1 MGNVGTMVKRFLS
14 NKNTVTLI
22 AIIICTVV
30 LYGFYNWRVKS
41 AVTTTYVCYARQV
54 IPARTQITDE
64 MVSTVK
70 VLSSAKT
77 NNMIQNC
84 SDVVGKYVSYA
95 TEIQENSYFYENMT
109 MTSEEMPD
117 SSFDDIPDGYE
128 IYPLKATFEST
139 YSNSVFP
146 GDYIDLFLKT
156 EAENGLLVYG
166 KFIQS
171 IKVLAVKDEDGRNVF
186 ETTVETREPSQIL
199 FAVPEDLFLLL
210 RKAEYLGLQIDI
222 VPKNN
227 NYSADPG
234 ATLISS
240 GWLKE
245 LIEKQTEDIPDECLM
260 TSTGIAECKLADN
273 NDDNN
278 GDNGNNPSNPNDNNG
293 GESNDP
299 NANPN
304 TPNNNQ

>member
-1 MGNVGTMVKRFLS
+1 MGNIGTMVKRFLS

-22 AIIICTVV
+22 AIIVCTVV

-41 AVTTTYVCYARQV
+41 AVTTTYVCYATQT
-54 IPARTQITDE
+54 IPARTQITNE

-77 NNMIQNC
+77 NNMVQTC
-84 SDVVGKYVSYA
+84 DQVVGKYASYA
-95 TEIQENSYFYENMT
+95 SEIQENSYFYENAL

-117 SSFDDIPDGYE
+117 SAFDDIPDGYM
-128 IYPLKATFEST
+128 IYNMPVTFEAT

-146 GDYIDLFLKT
+146 GDYIDLFLRT
-156 EAENGLLVYG
+156 EDETGSLVYG

-171 IKVLAVKDEDGRNVF
+171 IKVLGVKDDEGKNVF
-186 ETTVETREPSQIL
+186 ETTVETRVPSQLL

-210 RKAEYLGLQIDI
+210 KKAEYLGMDIDI

-227 NYSADPG
+227 NYTAEHG

-245 LIEKQTEDIPDECLM
+245 LIVKQTADIPDECVM
-260 TSTGIAECKLADN
+260 SETGIAECRLADDTNDTGNNGNDTGN
-273 NDDNN
+273 NDN
-278 GDNGNNPSNPNDNNG
+278 GTTPNDQG
-293 GESNDP
+293 TGTQE
-299 NANPN
+299 
-304 TPNNNQ
+304 